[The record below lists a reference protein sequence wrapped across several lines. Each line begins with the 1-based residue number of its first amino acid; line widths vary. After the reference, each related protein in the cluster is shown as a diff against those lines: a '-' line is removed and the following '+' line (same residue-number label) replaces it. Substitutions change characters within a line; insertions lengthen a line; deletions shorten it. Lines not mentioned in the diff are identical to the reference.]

1 MSIAGEARCPP
12 AWRLSRLGARREPAD
27 GAERCSTLGE
37 VLVLPDVQVSFSQVF
52 FCSIELSFTLFGTLL
67 FTAFDLVAQDFML
80 AAFFTW

>member
-1 MSIAGEARCPP
+1 M
-12 AWRLSRLGARREPAD
+12 
-27 GAERCSTLGE
+27 
-37 VLVLPDVQVSFSQVF
+37 LPDVQVSFSQVL